1 MGSGPV
7 DRRRWIII
15 SSVIMAIVFL
25 GLGVRAAY
33 RAYVIAP
40 GLASDDPAEF
50 MAAYMSAA
58 RFGFAVPGETIGI
71 GAFLASDVE
80 VSEPAY
86 IPMRGEH
93 DSEVRFVVDYVTP
106 WRSGTGEAPGPR
118 RRFVYLGRDGDGP
131 WTVIGGGTG
140 P

>member
-1 MGSGPV
+1 MY
-7 DRRRWIII
+7 RRLWIII
-15 SSVIMAIVFL
+15 SSVIMAIVLL
-25 GLGVRAAY
+25 GLGARAAY

-58 RFGFAVPGETIGI
+58 RFGFAVPGEAIGM

-80 VSEPAY
+80 VSEPTC
-86 IPMRGEH
+86 IPMHGEH
-93 DSEVRFVVDYVTP
+93 DSEVQIVVSYVTP